1 MSTPAVALRCQAL
14 VKRFA
19 DTIAVDHLDL
29 TVPTGTIFGLL
40 GPNGSGKTSAI
51 RTMLGIYVP
60 DAGSVEVLGSSD
72 PMAVR
77 HRIGYLPEERG
88 LYAKMKVIDQLAFLA
103 SIRGL
108 DQKEATRRAGAW
120 LERVGLADSAQS
132 PTGELS
138 KGMQQ
143 KVQFASAVIHDP
155 DLVVLDE
162 PFTGLDPVNTR
173 LLKELILEQ
182 RKRGATVLLSTHLME
197 QVEALCESIC
207 LIDHGRAVLSGV
219 LADIKASYGRNT
231 IDLEYRGTAGA
242 LASVPGVRRCEDT
255 GQEARLELE
264 PDADAQA
271 VIRSLLDRVE
281 IQAVRLDHPHI
292 EEIYLEKVGHRDR
305 SGGRAGRPPCR
316 NRPAAYRRDGA
327 DPGARRLGRDPG
339 PVQRRG
345 TSGDD

>member
-242 LASVPGVRRCEDT
+242 LASVPGVRRCEDA
-255 GQEARLELE
+255 GQEARLE

-292 EEIYLEKVGHRDR
+292 EEIYLEKVGHRNR

-327 DPGARRLGRDPG
+327 DHGARRLGRDPG